1 MGARVFM
8 TTGSAQ
14 AWPPKSP
21 CNPED
26 RGPWPLISAGLPAGR
41 GGAAGLGE
49 MRGHKG
55 TPVQEVTG
63 ATQLGRAWD
72 VPVATDPGTVQV
84 GSNAGITEPGRL
96 PGPTQDQ
103 LVRGGA
109 RPRAPGRQ
117 HSRKARGR

>member
-1 MGARVFM
+1 M
-8 TTGSAQ
+8 
-14 AWPPKSP
+14 
-21 CNPED
+21 
-26 RGPWPLISAGLPAGR
+26 
-41 GGAAGLGE
+41 GLGE

-55 TPVQEVTG
+55 PPVQEVTG

-72 VPVATDPGTVQV
+72 VPVATDRRKVQV

-96 PGPTQDQ
+96 PGPAQDQ
-103 LVRGGA
+103 LVRGVA